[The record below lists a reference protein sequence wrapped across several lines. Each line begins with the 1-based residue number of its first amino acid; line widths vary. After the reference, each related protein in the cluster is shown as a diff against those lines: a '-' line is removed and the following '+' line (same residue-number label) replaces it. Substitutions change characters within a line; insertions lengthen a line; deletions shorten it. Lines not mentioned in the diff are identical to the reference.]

1 MHATT
6 LLFVFII
13 SVPLILSQH
22 IFINLVPEYS
32 ALPSCAQSP
41 LSSIVRD
48 MDKGCGDGGA
58 TTSYSCFCTASS
70 SYFSTLISTV
80 VLMQCSE
87 SGQASSAVDVF
98 DSYCAV
104 GGVTSQPHPTNAT
117 ATGSN
122 SSQQTTGVPSS
133 KPPTPVNTPKTTSQ
147 PLPTMP
153 TTNAPPPG
161 NSSSTSISRFN
172 FDMPIVVVTVLL
184 IMMIML

>member
-1 MHATT
+1 MLTASLSDEASSTVSFTPFTTHYAQNSFPKLCSLKTLCSAKDISKYFFESSNTHPTLPRMHATT
-6 LLFVFII
+6 LLFAFVI
-13 SVPLILSQH
+13 SAPLILSQH

-104 GGVTSQPHPTNAT
+104 GIVTSQPHPTTNAT
-117 ATGSN
+117 AI
-122 SSQQTTGVPSS
+122 
-133 KPPTPVNTPKTTSQ
+133 
-147 PLPTMP
+147 
-153 TTNAPPPG
+153 
-161 NSSSTSISRFN
+161 ST
-172 FDMPIVVVTVLL
+172 L
-184 IMMIML
+184 I

>member
-1 MHATT
+1 MLFKNPLLCQDILKYFFEFFNTHPTLPKMHATT
-6 LLFVFII
+6 LLFSFII
-13 SVPLILSQH
+13 SAPLILSQH

-80 VLMQCSE
+80 VLVECSE

-104 GGVTSQPHPTNAT
+104 GTVTSQPYLMTNAA
-117 ATGSN
+117 ATG
-122 SSQQTTGVPSS
+122 T
-133 KPPTPVNTPKTTSQ
+133 
-147 PLPTMP
+147 
-153 TTNAPPPG
+153 
-161 NSSSTSISRFN
+161 
-172 FDMPIVVVTVLL
+172 L
-184 IMMIML
+184 IRLEL

>member
-1 MHATT
+1 VSFTPITTYIVHKIPSPKLCSSKTLSSAKDITKYFFIFVNAHPTLPKMHTTT
-6 LLFVFII
+6 LFCVFII
-13 SVPLILSQH
+13 SAPFILSQH

-80 VLMQCSE
+80 VLMQCLE

-104 GGVTSQPHPTNAT
+104 GGVASQQHPTIAT
-117 ATGSN
+117 ATG
-122 SSQQTTGVPSS
+122 T
-133 KPPTPVNTPKTTSQ
+133 
-147 PLPTMP
+147 L
-153 TTNAPPPG
+153 
-161 NSSSTSISRFN
+161 I
-172 FDMPIVVVTVLL
+172 LL
-184 IMMIML
+184 EL